1 MTINDQIRDEKLQY
15 DLNREAAKICK
26 IHKYEYLTGEDVLP
40 SNQQQIIEQAKFTSS
55 PLGKAFEKQIKTIE
69 NQGEKQIDAL
79 KNLENQNKQL
89 VNVDYDYGDKLLYL
103 KKREIFKN
111 IYKKRLDKIKQRT
124 KKMMVIIVYLVH

>member
-1 MTINDQIRDEKLQY
+1 M
-15 DLNREAAKICK
+15 
-26 IHKYEYLTGEDVLP
+26 
-40 SNQQQIIEQAKFTSS
+40 
-55 PLGKAFEKQIKTIE
+55 GKAFEKQIKTIE

-111 IYKKRLDKIKQRT
+111 IYKKWLDKIKQRT
-124 KKMMVIIVYLVH
+124 KKNDGNNCIFSTLSTRQTIDFTGKNDPLTLL

>member
-1 MTINDQIRDEKLQY
+1 M
-15 DLNREAAKICK
+15 
-26 IHKYEYLTGEDVLP
+26 
-40 SNQQQIIEQAKFTSS
+40 
-55 PLGKAFEKQIKTIE
+55 GKAFEKQIKTIE

-103 KKREIFKN
+103 KKREIFEN

-124 KKMMVIIVYLVH
+124 KKNDSNNCIFSTLNTRQTIDFTGKNDPLTLL